1 MGKLLAGVKAATEAV
16 GRTYTNGKFNNA
28 LGNFASA
35 ITDVHT
41 TAANGIILSL
51 AKAWIG
57 IGMIRPAQTE
67 AGNIFGL
74 STPKFLD
81 KRVTADTRTQLTDF
95 RTAQEIAEETRFG
108 EYNRYDYDK
117 LFSLEFEDGDNSYF
131 MPLSQTFNVRAKKR
145 LNVSELVD
153 GIDIIQQTRHQAK
166 IIDCTL
172 RIALRDAQKNL
183 HIVDQNNEIIRLGEM
198 LDELY
203 ENDTVFA
210 IQNEMV
216 NNTFRVTH
224 CVISEYKFTP
234 RVSMG
239 TYTFEMSLMEVK
251 YGDNVLT
258 FDVKQID
265 AGTERQLLS

>member
-1 MGKLLAGVKAATEAV
+1 MAKLLDSVRAVTEGV
-16 GRTYTNGKFNNA
+16 
-28 LGNFASA
+28 
-35 ITDVHT
+35 
-41 TAANGIILSL
+41 TAAQNGIVLSL

-57 IGMIRPAQTE
+57 IGMIRPARTE
-67 AGNIFGL
+67 PGNIFGL
-74 STPKFLD
+74 SAPKRLD
-81 KRVTADTRTQLTDF
+81 RRMTADSRTVPTDF
-95 RTAQEIAEETRFG
+95 RSAQEIADETRFG

-117 LFSLEFEDGDNSYF
+117 LYSLEFEDGDQSYF
-131 MPLSQTFNVRAKKR
+131 MPLSQSFTLRAKKR

-153 GIDIIQQTRHQAK
+153 GIDIIQQTRRQAK

-172 RIALRDAQKNL
+172 RIAIRDAQKNL

-203 ENDTVFA
+203 ENDVVFA

-224 CVISEYKFTP
+224 CIISEYKFTP
-234 RVSMG
+234 RTSMG

-265 AGTERQLLS
+265 AGLDRQITS